1 MNNII
6 IYLNPNP
13 IFSNTVFLSYNRCIK
28 STGKKL
34 QQHLNRKKIIGT
46 CFTLKLLLNA
56 IVIFEH
62 HGTVFTFMNYFYIS
76 VILCCKGIYKSKY

>member
-6 IYLNPNP
+6 IFLNPNP

-34 QQHLNRKKIIGT
+34 QQHLKRYLFYPKIAAK
-46 CFTLKLLLNA
+46 CNCDF
-56 IVIFEH
+56 
-62 HGTVFTFMNYFYIS
+62 
-76 VILCCKGIYKSKY
+76 